1 MDSTHTSR
9 EENVDEL
16 VTRIFQPDTLV
27 PYEYFTTSQRS
38 IALEPEKH
46 LMHAILED
54 AINTFRLHQ
63 GAAGGR
69 QRKLFL
75 DAQRWIWARNDEWP
89 FSYENICSAL
99 GLDPQFL
106 RSGLA
111 RWKEEREA
119 NAATKRS
126 SRYPALRRVGH

>member
-1 MDSTHTSR
+1 MTFTNTIHEDH
-9 EENVDEL
+9 NDDM
-16 VTRIFQPDTLV
+16 VTRIFQSDTLV
-27 PYEYFTTSQRS
+27 PYEYFANSQRT
-38 IALEPEKH
+38 APLEPEKH

-63 GAAGGR
+63 GATAGR

-75 DAQRWIWARNDEWP
+75 DAQRWIWAHNDDWP
-89 FSYENICSAL
+89 FSFENICSAL

-111 RWKEEREA
+111 RWKQQHEA
-119 NAATKRS
+119 NAEAKRS
-126 SRYPALRRVGH
+126 SRYPALRRVGQ

>member
-1 MDSTHTSR
+1 MTFTNTIHEDR
-9 EENVDEL
+9 NEDM
-16 VTRIFQPDTLV
+16 VTRIFQSDTLV
-27 PYEYFTTSQRS
+27 SYEYFANSQRTMP
-38 IALEPEKH
+38 LEPEKH

-63 GAAGGR
+63 GSTAGR

-89 FSYENICSAL
+89 FSFENICSAL

-111 RWKEEREA
+111 RWKQQHEA
-119 NAATKRS
+119 NAEAKRA
-126 SRYPALRRVGH
+126 SRYPVLRRVGQ